1 MLATF
6 SRAGLRS
13 SAWLPGLPALAGG
26 MRMLCTKVTE
36 TKMPDGWRKLS
47 AHALAQRAHKARAH
61 WLPVRTEYTDLEVWD
76 TAELKQLEK
85 QMAAMKERLVG
96 LRATAVE
103 ERRPVIKKN
112 CDFDQKRLEKIQ
124 RWLDVIYRDERRKW

>member
-36 TKMPDGWRKLS
+36 TKTT
-47 AHALAQRAHKARAH
+47 
-61 WLPVRTEYTDLEVWD
+61 V
-76 TAELKQLEK
+76 LKPFGK
-85 QMAAMKERLVG
+85 SN
-96 LRATAVE
+96 
-103 ERRPVIKKN
+103 RPM
-112 CDFDQKRLEKIQ
+112 
-124 RWLDVIYRDERRKW
+124 